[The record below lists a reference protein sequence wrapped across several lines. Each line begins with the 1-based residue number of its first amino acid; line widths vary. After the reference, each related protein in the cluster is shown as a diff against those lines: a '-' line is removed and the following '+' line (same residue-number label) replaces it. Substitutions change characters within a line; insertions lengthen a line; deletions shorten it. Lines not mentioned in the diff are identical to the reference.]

1 MRVRPLILTALGA
14 VFVLGAAAPA
24 FADYDDWRRH
34 EWREHQAREWHE
46 RHRGY
51 YAPPVVVAPPYRPY
65 YAPPPV
71 YYAPPP
77 AYYAQPGMSF
87 GFTVR

>member
-1 MRVRPLILTALGA
+1 MKSRCLVLAALGS

-34 EWREHQAREWHE
+34 ERRDHEWREHEWRERREHW
-46 RHRGY
+46 
-51 YAPPVVVAPPYRPY
+51 RPTY

-71 YYAPPP
+71 YYAPQPY
-77 AYYAQPGMSF
+77 YYAPPVIGF
-87 GFTVR
+87 GINIR